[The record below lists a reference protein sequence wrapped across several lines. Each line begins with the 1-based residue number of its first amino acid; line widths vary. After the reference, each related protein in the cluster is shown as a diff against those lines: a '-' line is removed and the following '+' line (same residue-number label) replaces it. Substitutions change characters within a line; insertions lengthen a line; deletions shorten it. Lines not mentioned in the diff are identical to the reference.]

1 MRSNLLPMI
10 VIAAMLLPAAV
21 FGAEPPA
28 LAASQAKAAGSNTVV
43 EALPGLASGALT
55 HARIAD
61 LPAGQLVKAGELV
74 ISDKQLTDEIAGA
87 RESLQVQL
95 KKNAFFL
102 AEQMAARQLLS
113 REAKAANP
121 AGKAEE
127 LEQVDSYLES
137 ISAKV
142 SVSDEEIAA
151 FYAKNKDMFDGADLA
166 AAKTFVKNIV
176 LEHKQ
181 QDAVETHIRTLG
193 QRVIIEV
200 SATWAK
206 EQAVLAR
213 DNVVDKAR
221 LSDKPSVVDF
231 GSKGCRPCDML
242 APILD
247 TLRTK
252 YEGKANVVFVSVR
265 EEQIL
270 AARYGIQSIPV
281 QIFFDKQG
289 KEVFRHV
296 GFYPQ
301 EAIEKQMAE
310 LGVK

>member
-1 MRSNLLPMI
+1 M
-10 VIAAMLLPAAV
+10 
-21 FGAEPPA
+21 
-28 LAASQAKAAGSNTVV
+28 
-43 EALPGLASGALT
+43 
-55 HARIAD
+55 
-61 LPAGQLVKAGELV
+61 KAGDLV

-87 RESLQVQL
+87 RESLQGQL

-113 REAKAANP
+113 REAKAAGA
-121 AGKAEE
+121 AGKADER
-127 LEQVDSYLES
+127 EQVDSYLES

-151 FYAKNKDMFDGADLA
+151 FYANNKDMFDGADLA
-166 AAKTFVKNIV
+166 AAKTFVKNML
-176 LEHKQ
+176 LEQKQ

-193 QRVIIEV
+193 QRVVIEV
-200 SATWAK
+200 SASWAK
-206 EQAVLAR
+206 EQATLAR
-213 DNVVDKAR
+213 DNVVDTAR
-221 LSDKPSVVDF
+221 LSGKPSVVDF

-242 APILD
+242 TPILD

-265 EEQIL
+265 EEPIL

-310 LGVK
+310 MGVK